1 VDFVPYP
8 GVQYR
13 HDYPAIFGRLSRL
26 GDKHTSRAKKLSV
39 YRELCRTDLFFLA
52 YFGLGLHFIHSNY
65 NVAKWY
71 VDRCNQIDDDPD
83 TNTLDLWFREGGK
96 SVLNTLARGLREILK
111 APEAS
116 LGILCYNRD
125 LAKDFL
131 KSYMSLMEDPDT
143 LVLRWFPEI
152 FWKNPKKEAPSW
164 SLENGLTLKTHTGQ
178 KEASI
183 EGWGLVSGQ
192 PTGRHFNILVFDDL
206 ITNDMK
212 DSPTQL
218 AKAADNFRMSG
229 NLGSS
234 IAGPV
239 KQWVSGTRYDYSDL
253 YGEIIEGQEKGTEY
267 TDWLVRVWP
276 GEQEVGGETIYHC
289 FDEAYFAKKR
299 DDMGSSVYASQVLQ
313 NPIDPKAQFFKRSY
327 ASYWTVPDHH
337 TAYCVTFVDPAG
349 WEEHSKGDNTALI
362 TVERDEEGFY
372 YVRTAE
378 ADRMR
383 PSVTLDRVYEEEAK
397 FSPNRR
403 GVEGEKYGK
412 SLLDRH
418 ETEMADRGA
427 LRIEEIKHR
436 NSSKDSRIQTLQPL
450 WEQRRI
456 KMHPSMEQLRQEF
469 FRYPGWRRKD
479 LIDALAYAIS
489 MFPPLRPKNKKRK
502 RRPVKLS
509 RSRFGPR

>member
-1 VDFVPYP
+1 MEFVPYP
-8 GVQYR
+8 AIGYR
-13 HDYPAIFGRLSRL
+13 YNYSEIFGKLSRL
-26 GDKHTSRAKKLSV
+26 KNNASGRRKKMAV
-39 YRELCRTDLFFLA
+39 YRQLCRTDLFFLA

-71 VDRCNQIDDDPD
+71 VDRCNEIDDGPD

-96 SVLNTLARGLREILK
+96 SVLNTLVRGLRELLR
-111 APEAS
+111 APEYS
-116 LGILCYNRD
+116 LGIMCYSRD

-131 KSYMSLMEDPDT
+131 KSYMSVMEDPDT
-143 LVLRWFPEI
+143 MVIKWFPEI
-152 FWKNPKKEAPSW
+152 FWTNPKKEAPSW
-164 SLENGLTLKTHTGQ
+164 SLENGLTLKSHGGQ
-178 KEASI
+178 KESSI
-183 EGWGLVSGQ
+183 EGWGLVTGQ
-192 PTGRHFNILVFDDL
+192 PTGRHFNVLVFDDL

-234 IAGPV
+234 INTPL

-253 YGEIIEGQEKGTEY
+253 YGEMIEGREKGTEY
-267 TDWLVRVWP
+267 TDWISRIWP
-276 GEQEVGGETIYHC
+276 GEQEIGGETIYHC
-289 FDEAYFAKKR
+289 FDEAYYAKKR

-313 NPIDPKAQFFKRSY
+313 NPIDPKAQFFKRQF
-327 ASYWTVPDHH
+327 ASYWTAPDHQVDY
-337 TAYCVTFVDPAG
+337 TVTFCDPAG
-349 WEEHSKGDNTALI
+349 WEEHNKGDNTAII
-362 TVERDEEGFY
+362 TVQRDLEGFY
-372 YVRTAE
+372 YIRTADAE
-378 ADRMR
+378 RMR
-383 PSVTLDRVYEEEAK
+383 PSVTLDRIYEEAAK
-397 FSPNRR
+397 FQPNRI

-436 NSSKDSRIQTLQPL
+436 NSSKDTRIQSLQPL
-450 WEQRRI
+450 WEQRRL
-456 KMHPSMEQLRQEF
+456 KMHPSMTQLRDEF

-489 MFPPLRPKNKKRK
+489 MFPPMKSKNKKRR
-502 RRPVKLS
+502 RRPHQVS